1 MLNQKKR
8 RQHSFL
14 KNRLME
20 FVEEIFRSSALGYG
34 ISRYL
39 AGRYFYKFMGE
50 ADFEFFKYFKM
61 EKDKVFV
68 DVGANDGISALT
80 FRVFNKKNQILS
92 FEPDTNHNKSLERV
106 KKKIKNFSYLN
117 LGIGKSK
124 EELILYIPK
133 CGKIYIGQLAS
144 LFKDEAK
151 NNVSKI
157 ISKKNILDEVTLIE
171 KKISIVTLDEMNLNP
186 GAIKIDIEGYEYEA
200 IQGGQNTIK
209 KYEPILM
216 IEVNEKSFEKIK
228 NLLNELNYSIFVF
241 NKNSKK
247 LNRFMLNFID
257 DPNIVINLICISNN
271 KIDSVRK
278 LIE

>member
-1 MLNQKKR
+1 MLNHILTHPKK
-8 RQHSFL
+8 S
-14 KNRLME
+14 
-20 FVEEIFRSSALGYG
+20 
-34 ISRYL
+34 
-39 AGRYFYKFMGE
+39 
-50 ADFEFFKYFKM
+50 
-61 EKDKVFV
+61 
-68 DVGANDGISALT
+68 
-80 FRVFNKKNQILS
+80 
-92 FEPDTNHNKSLERV
+92 
-106 KKKIKNFSYLN
+106 
-117 LGIGKSK
+117 
-124 EELILYIPK
+124 
-133 CGKIYIGQLAS
+133 
-144 LFKDEAK
+144 
-151 NNVSKI
+151 
-157 ISKKNILDEVTLIE
+157 LIE
-171 KKISIVTLDEMNLNP
+171 KKISIVTLDEMNLYP